1 MNHYDNF
8 LLSISVSPFD
18 YFAVTTILM
27 FDACQM
33 RSCVNVTIRND
44 VILENLES
52 FNVALE
58 RTSDL
63 DSRITLNLV
72 NEVVVIIDNDGM
84 HDDYMVIHREDT

>member
-1 MNHYDNF
+1 MKSF
-8 LLSISVSPFD
+8 LSSFSVSPFD

-44 VILENLES
+44 VILENVES
-52 FNVALE
+52 FNITLE

-63 DSRITLNLV
+63 DSRITLDPV
-72 NEVVVIIDNDGM
+72 NGVVEIIDNDGM
-84 HDDYMVIHREDT
+84 YADNTVIHRRDTSRN